1 MNNRIDLGPLRPLRV
16 AALGVALSC
25 AGCVYVP
32 PHPYYAYPPPPP
44 PTYGAPVANAAP
56 APMPTPPN
64 CREFQQTITVNGV
77 LMQNQ
82 NNAAGYFLGTNQSG
96 TFMLTA
102 P

>member
-77 LMQNQ
+77 EQK
-82 NNAAGYFLGTNQSG
+82 AYGTTCQQADG
-96 TFMLTA
+96 TWRIT
-102 P
+102 PTP